1 MTRSAFV
8 KRDWL
13 VAGLSAGIV
22 SGITLAIF
30 AAIADT
36 RAGQPLGSTYAF
48 LAASV
53 GGDALG
59 ENPSA
64 VPAGVAVLFAATILW
79 AFGYI
84 YAARHQSQLLTR
96 PLLSGAGF
104 GVIVWFVMQ
113 VVLVGAGHFTAP
125 NIYTFDRDMVG
136 FILFFGI
143 PLALT
148 ASRLLR
154 TR

>member
-1 MTRSAFV
+1 M

-13 VAGLSAGIV
+13 VAGLGAGIV

-36 RAGQPLGSTYAF
+36 RAGQPPGSTYAF
-48 LAASV
+48 LSACV
-53 GGDALG
+53 GGTAFG
-59 ENPSA
+59 ESPSA
-64 VPAGVAVLFAATILW
+64 VPAGVAVLFAATVLW

-84 YAARHQSQLLTR
+84 YAARHQSQLLSR
-96 PLLSGAGF
+96 PLISGAGF

-113 VVLVGAGHFTAP
+113 VVLVGAGHFTPP

-136 FILFFGI
+136 FILFFGM
-143 PLALT
+143 PLTLT

>member
-1 MTRSAFV
+1 MTRSAFM

-13 VAGLSAGIV
+13 VAGLGAGIV

-36 RAGQPLGSTYAF
+36 RAGQPPDSTYAF
-48 LAASV
+48 LSACV
-53 GGDALG
+53 GGTAFG
-59 ENPSA
+59 ASPAA
-64 VPAGVAVLFAATILW
+64 VPAGVAVLFAATLLW
-79 AFGYI
+79 AFGYV
-84 YAARHQSQLLTR
+84 YAAHHQSQLLSR
-96 PLLSGAGF
+96 PLISGAGF

-113 VVLVGAGHFTAP
+113 VVLVGAGHFTPP

-136 FILFFGI
+136 FIVFFGM